1 MWLEGTVVVVGV
13 WRGARGVAGVASVA
27 GVAGG
32 ADEADLGDSRAARF
46 VLSEG
51 GERVTRLRGGA
62 RFPGL
67 DVTGAAVGKR
77 RTGLVD
83 EGRDGRESITF

>member
-1 MWLEGTVVVVGV
+1 MWLEGAVVVRV
-13 WRGARGVAGVASVA
+13 RSGARRVAGVA

-32 ADEADLGDSRAARF
+32 PDEADLGDSRAAGF

-77 RTGLVD
+77 RAGLVD
-83 EGRDGRESITF
+83 EGGDGRESITF